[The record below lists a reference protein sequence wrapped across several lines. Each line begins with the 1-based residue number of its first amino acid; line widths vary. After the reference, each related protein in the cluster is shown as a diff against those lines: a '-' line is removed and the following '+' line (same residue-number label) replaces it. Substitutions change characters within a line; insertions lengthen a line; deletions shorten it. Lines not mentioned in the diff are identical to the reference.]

1 MNESPA
7 TVINNFDMI
16 IKPVLVILFELN
28 CTQLLN
34 IVGLMGQKFKRTV
47 WSSDVFIN
55 YSISIINRES
65 DIWGRNLNDQRGG
78 GERDQ

>member
-7 TVINNFDMI
+7 TVIIFDMI

-34 IVGLMGQKFKRTV
+34 IVGLMDQKFKRTV